1 MHNTSLPHPATIDR
15 AGAVLTFT
23 LNHAG
28 TGNAVIGSRSARWH
42 GEAAMPAARVLR
54 IPDSATSP
62 AHMANA
68 PPTTQ
73 NLSTAK
79 SRA

>member
-1 MHNTSLPHPATIDR
+1 LS
-15 AGAVLTFT
+15 
-23 LNHAG
+23 
-28 TGNAVIGSRSARWH
+28 
-42 GEAAMPAARVLR
+42 
-54 IPDSATSP
+54 IPYSATSP

-73 NLSTAK
+73 NLSIAK